1 MIGLDT
7 NVLVR
12 YFAQDDAKQS
22 AKATA
27 LIESLTDAQPGYLS
41 HVVLI
46 ELVWVLQRCYDASRE
61 MVAETLERLLRTQGL
76 VVQEAEQVWQALR
89 VYRQGGD
96 FADCLIARAA
106 MAAGCDEVVTFDKR
120 AAKAGMRLL

>member
-12 YFAQDDAKQS
+12 YFAQDDARQS

-27 LIESLTDAQPGYLS
+27 LIESLTHAQPGYLS
-41 HVVLI
+41 QAVLI
-46 ELVWVLQRCYDASRE
+46 ELVWVLQRCYGASRE
-61 MVAETLERLLRTQGL
+61 MVAETLERVLRTQEL
-76 VVQEAEQVWQALR
+76 VVQEAEHVWQALR

-96 FADCLIARAA
+96 FADCLIACVAIS
-106 MAAGCDEVVTFDKR
+106 AGCDEVVSFDKG

>member
-22 AKATA
+22 ARATA
-27 LIESLTDAQPGYLS
+27 LIESLTEAEPGFLS

-46 ELVWVLQRCYDASRE
+46 ELVWVLQRCYAASRE
-61 MVAETLERLLRTQGL
+61 MVADLLERLLRTQGL
-76 VVQEAEQVWQALR
+76 VVQDAEQVWQALR
-89 VYRQGGD
+89 IYRESGD
-96 FADCLIARAA
+96 FPDCLIARVA
-106 MAAGCDEVVTFDKR
+106 MVAGCDEVVTFDKG
-120 AAKAGMRLL
+120 AAKTGMRLL

>member
-27 LIESLTDAQPGYLS
+27 LIESLTDAKPGYLS
-41 HVVLI
+41 QMVLI

-89 VYRQGGD
+89 IYRQGGD
-96 FADCLIARAA
+96 FADCLIVRVA
-106 MAAGCDEVVTFDKR
+106 MADGCDGVVTFDEG
-120 AAKAGMRLL
+120 AAKAGMRVL

>member
-12 YFAQDDAKQS
+12 YFAQDDAQQA

-27 LIESLTDAQPGYLS
+27 LITSLTHAQPGYLS
-41 HVVLI
+41 KVVLI
-46 ELVWVLQRCYDASRE
+46 ELVWVMQRCYAASRE
-61 MVAETLERLLRTQGL
+61 VITETLERLLRTQGL

-96 FADCLIARAA
+96 FADCLIARVA
-106 MAAGCDEVVTFDKR
+106 MAAGCDEVVTFDKG